1 MTEEWPERTRVEDV
15 LAYAAEDWVHPS
27 ELLNVVRDAC
37 GVEDPCTLRDTA
49 VGLLARLVADGLVV
63 IGDVAGSHLPWDCS
77 SGEAVLRVAQEWAQR
92 ENPFVMP
99 GELFWLDA
107 TPAGE
112 AIGKAVWARESE
124 A

>member
-1 MTEEWPERTRVEDV
+1 MTEEWPERSLVEDV
-15 LAYAAEDWVHPS
+15 LAHAAEDWVVPA
-27 ELLNVVRDAC
+27 LLLTVVRDAC
-37 GVEDPCTLRDTA
+37 GVKDPHALRDMA

-63 IGDVAGSHLPWDCS
+63 IGDVRGTHVPWNCRPE
-77 SGEAVLRVAQEWAQR
+77 EAVLRVAQEWALR
-92 ENPFVMP
+92 EDPFVMP

-112 AIGKAVWARESE
+112 AIGKAVWAREAE

>member
-1 MTEEWPERTRVEDV
+1 MTEEWPERTLMEDV
-15 LAYAAEDWVHPS
+15 LAYAAEDWVDPA
-27 ELLNVVRDAC
+27 LLLDIVRDAC
-37 GVEDPCTLRDTA
+37 GVEDRSALRDMA

-63 IGDVAGSHLPWDCS
+63 IGDVWDSHVPWDCS
-77 SGEAVLRVAQEWAQR
+77 PGEAVLRVAQEWAQR

-112 AIGKAVWARESE
+112 AIGKAVWAREAE

>member
-1 MTEEWPERTRVEDV
+1 MVEDV
-15 LAYAAEDWVHPS
+15 LAHAAEDWVDPA
-27 ELLNVVRDAC
+27 LLLDIVRDAR
-37 GVEDPCTLRDTA
+37 GIEDRSVLRDMA

-63 IGDVAGSHLPWDCS
+63 IGDVWDSPVPWDCS
-77 SGEAVLRVAQEWAQR
+77 QAEAVLRVAQERAQR

-112 AIGKAVWARESE
+112 AIGKAVWARKAKE
-124 A
+124 